1 MPAYPHTPVYGW
13 GWNDEPDFAL
23 PHADHITIEKVW
35 MDSNNISDGS
45 EEMCIIVLR
54 HPFSKD
60 EARRKEA
67 ERKAME
73 ICDGMNLAQVLR

>member
-1 MPAYPHTPVYGW
+1 MYPHTPVYGW
-13 GWNDEPDFAL
+13 AWNDEPDFAL

-35 MDSNNISDGS
+35 MNSENISEDS

-60 EARRKEA
+60 KGRRAEA
-67 ERKAME
+67 ERRAVE
-73 ICDGMNLAQVLR
+73 ICDAMNLAKVLR